1 MFLAGEFEHLVP
13 DFAQERFPAC
23 LVGKECADQHL
34 AVLLQHFGQFE
45 EADLAPVEGLAG
57 GPGVLVPDKA

>member
-1 MFLAGEFEHLVP
+1 MLLACEFERLVP

-23 LVGKECADQHL
+23 PIGKEGADQHL
-34 AVLLQHFGQFE
+34 AVLLQHFGQLE